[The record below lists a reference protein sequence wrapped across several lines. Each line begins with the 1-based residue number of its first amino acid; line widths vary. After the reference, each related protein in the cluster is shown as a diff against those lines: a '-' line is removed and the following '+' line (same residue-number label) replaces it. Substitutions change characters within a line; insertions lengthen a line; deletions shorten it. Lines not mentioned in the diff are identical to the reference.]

1 MILLVLLGCPASESE
16 TASPPVDT
24 APPLPPAAL
33 SLDPEAL
40 DFGDL
45 PRGCTA
51 SRTVTTANTG
61 GADLSILSAAVTGS
75 GASAFT
81 VTPPSEAIAGG
92 AAAALE
98 VHFTPTALYDYD
110 LPLTVETDAG
120 SATIQVSGGG
130 VAGASVTDEAT
141 IILSAQVDVLLL
153 VDSTES
159 MTEPLIAVGDALPTF
174 WARLTGE
181 DASVHLG
188 VLTMD
193 MEEPGQS
200 GRLLSTYTEA
210 DAALTLPAPT
220 STDTEK
226 GLAALSA
233 ALSEPLRSTD
243 NAGFRRDGV
252 PLTVIVFS
260 DEDDDSDLALSEITD
275 LLAAEAGV
283 LHAMV
288 EARKPDQVCQTEP
301 GVRYL
306 ELQAATGGRFVSL
319 CADDPAP
326 LLSELAQDILGL
338 SATFSLSQSPDSTDS
353 LSVTKNGEQ
362 VPPGLT
368 DGWTLDTADSTVTL
382 HGTAAPAVGD
392 VFSFSYTTTTCP

>member
-1 MILLVLLGCPASESE
+1 MILLVLLGCLASESE

-24 APPLPPAAL
+24 DTALQPAVL
-33 SLDPEAL
+33 SLDPDAL

-51 SRTVTTANTG
+51 SRQVTTANTG
-61 GADLSILSAAVTGS
+61 GADLSVLSAAVTGS
-75 GASAFT
+75 GASAFA

-92 AAAALE
+92 AAATLE
-98 VHFTPTALYDYD
+98 VTFTPTALYDYD
-110 LPLTVETDAG
+110 LPLTVETDVG
-120 SATIQVSGGG
+120 SATLQVSGSG

-141 IILSAQVDVLLL
+141 ITLNAQVDVLLL

-159 MTEPLIAVGDALPTF
+159 MTEPLVAVGDALPTF

-193 MEEPGQS
+193 MEEPDQS
-200 GRLLSTYTEA
+200 GRLLDIHTED
-210 DAALTLPAPT
+210 DAVPALPAAI
-220 STDTEK
+220 STDTEQ

-233 ALSEPLRSTD
+233 ALSEPLRSMD

-260 DEDDDSDLALSEITD
+260 DEDDDSDLALSEIAD
-275 LLAAEAGV
+275 LLTAEAGV

-306 ELQAATGGRFVSL
+306 ELQEETGGQFVSL
-319 CADDPAP
+319 CADDLAP

-338 SATFSLSQSPDSTDS
+338 SATFSLSQPPDSTDS
-353 LSVTKNGEQ
+353 LSVTKNGEP

-368 DGWTLDTADSTVTL
+368 DGWTLDTTDSTITL
-382 HGTAAPAVGD
+382 HGIAAPAVGD